1 VLRLCEDGSQKIPN
15 GVRHLQRAERCP
27 PVEGTPVA
35 LFMELIDCFVIIYV
49 QLSGGRACYVRRT
62 AARTAIDM

>member
-1 VLRLCEDGSQKIPN
+1 MQDN
-15 GVRHLQRAERCP
+15 GARHLQRAERCP

-35 LFMELIDCFVIIYV
+35 LFMELTHCLAIIYV

-62 AARTAIDM
+62 AEQTMVDM